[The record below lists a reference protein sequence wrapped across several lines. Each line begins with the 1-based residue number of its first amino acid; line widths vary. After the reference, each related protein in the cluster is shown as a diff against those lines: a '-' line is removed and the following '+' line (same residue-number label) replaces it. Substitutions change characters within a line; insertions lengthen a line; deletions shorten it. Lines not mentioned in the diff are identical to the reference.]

1 MKKVLTVL
9 TIVII
14 SMVANQ
20 SQAYDPYSL
29 ESRLA
34 DLEQRV
40 YQLEELLRY
49 SGNNY
54 PRGRRSEWVCKIKT
68 TFKTYVEVGKTRAQ
82 AERKVYEACGH
93 GTVSMKC
100 KNAVCEQ

>member
-1 MKKVLTVL
+1 MKKMLAVF
-9 TIVII
+9 TIVFM
-14 SMVANQ
+14 SMTPSP

-34 DLEQRV
+34 ELEQRV

-49 SGNNY
+49 
-54 PRGRRSEWVCKIKT
+54 RGHNHPHDRRGEWVCKIKT
-68 TFKTYVEVGKTRAQ
+68 TFKTYVEVGRTRAQ